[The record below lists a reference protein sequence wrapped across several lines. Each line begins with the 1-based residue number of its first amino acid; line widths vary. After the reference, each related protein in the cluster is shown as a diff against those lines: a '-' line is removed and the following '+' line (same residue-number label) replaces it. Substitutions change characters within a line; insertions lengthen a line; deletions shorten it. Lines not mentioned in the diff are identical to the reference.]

1 MHVQVKR
8 MLLEERRT
16 MKPVPEPS
24 RRKSHW
30 DYVLE
35 EMKWMANDFWQ
46 VRGVRL
52 VSGTG
57 ITGVGL
63 LVVPGDRS

>member
-1 MHVQVKR
+1 

-16 MKPVPEPS
+16 MKPVPELS

-52 VSGTG
+52 LSGTG